1 MNQMVRSW
9 NRCQEREKYKGPD
22 AVSIDGERFLLEEKE
37 MEDLTMSSYNFDSLI
52 RQIKQNSLDQV
63 KGLKTIT
70 YSTLKR
76 LNLKRDKSKAVAGI
90 PKGSDQSNL
99 QSFAVWCQKLT
110 NEKSHVK
117 AVAQLVAID
126 ATAAIRVA
134 G

>member
-1 MNQMVRSW
+1 
-9 NRCQEREKYKGPD
+9 
-22 AVSIDGERFLLEEKE
+22 